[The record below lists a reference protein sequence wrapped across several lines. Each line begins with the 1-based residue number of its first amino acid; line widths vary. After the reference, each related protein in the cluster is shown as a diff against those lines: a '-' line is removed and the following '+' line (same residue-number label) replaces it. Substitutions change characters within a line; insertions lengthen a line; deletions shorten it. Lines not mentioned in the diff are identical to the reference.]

1 MTVTDRRRLIEA
13 LIAAGRRL
21 DALGLVP
28 ARDGNLSAR
37 SGAGRVLITA
47 TGARKR
53 ALTAEDFA
61 EVATDGRPI
70 AGARASTELGMH
82 LTVYRLR
89 PDVGAIVHAH
99 PPVAVGFASA
109 GLGLTECLMPE
120 VAMSLGGVPLTPYAT
135 PGTPEIETAIADA
148 ARVHDAFLLANY
160 GAVTLG
166 GTVDEA
172 LDRMETLEHFAR
184 IALVTRL
191 LGGGRPLGPAEVA
204 ALETLR
210 RSAGDPRPI
219 TCEPESG
226 SEALARPAPCSLNR
240 PQPAAP
246 QSTSGDFP
254 DPGRL
259 ADAVTEAVRALLG
272 GPAPRTP

>member
-1 MTVTDRRRLIEA
+1 MTVTHRRRLIEA

-37 SGAGRVLITA
+37 SGPGRVLITA

-53 ALTAEDFA
+53 ALTEEDFA
-61 EVATDGRPI
+61 EVAIDGRPI

-135 PGTPEIETAIADA
+135 PGTPELETAIADA
-148 ARVHDAFLLANY
+148 ARVHDAFLLANH

-166 GTVDEA
+166 DTVETA

-184 IALVTRL
+184 IALVARL

-204 ALETLR
+204 ALEALR

-219 TCEPESG
+219 TCEPGGGAGAS
-226 SEALARPAPCSLNR
+226 ARSLPCPLERTQPPAP
-240 PQPAAP
+240 QPI
-246 QSTSGDFP
+246 SGAFLDS
-254 DPGRL
+254 DRL

-272 GPAPRTP
+272 PSAPRTP

>member
-1 MTVTDRRRLIEA
+1 M
-13 LIAAGRRL
+13 
-21 DALGLVP
+21 
-28 ARDGNLSAR
+28 
-37 SGAGRVLITA
+37 LITA

-53 ALTAEDFA
+53 SLTAEDFA
-61 EVATDGRPI
+61 EVAADGRPI

-135 PGTPEIETAIADA
+135 PGTPEIEAAIADA
-148 ARVHDAFLLANY
+148 ARVHDAFLLANH

-204 ALETLR
+204 ALEALR

-219 TCEPESG
+219 TCEPGSG
-226 SEALARPAPCSLNR
+226 PGGSARSVHCPLDR
-240 PQPAAP
+240 PQPMTP
-246 QSTSGDFP
+246 QPTSGDLP

-272 GPAPRTP
+272 SPVPRTP